1 MPLPM
6 QKLARKYLLK
16 PLLRRSSELA
26 DDVDGLVRKAA
37 IQAIENEAEA
47 FKGIKVTVTGRH

>member
-1 MPLPM
+1 M

-47 FKGIKVTVTGRH
+47 FKGIKVTVTGRR